1 MLGTVMESESGI
13 IVDNY
18 SLRGNS
24 GMVLDRLDSVR
35 CRQLNEVRPY
45 DLVIMQYG
53 LNVVNDTIM
62 NYGWYGSRM
71 RKVVH
76 HVKAC
81 FPEADL
87 LMVGVSDRSRMVNG
101 QFETIPAVLSLLY
114 TQRQVARQTGI
125 VFWNLFG
132 AMGGVNSMTRYV
144 EKNWAGKD
152 YTHLGF
158 RGGKEIAKA
167 LFDALLLEKEF
178 YDEVDKQLE

>member
-1 MLGTVMESESGI
+1 
-13 IVDNY
+13 
-18 SLRGNS
+18 
-24 GMVLDRLDSVR
+24 
-35 CRQLNEVRPY
+35 
-45 DLVIMQYG
+45 MQYG

-71 RKVVH
+71 RKVVY

-87 LMVGVSDRSRMVNG
+87 LLVGVSDRSRMVNG

-167 LFDALLLEKEF
+167 
-178 YDEVDKQLE
+178 DKQLE